1 MGARALNAGIS
12 GYLLARHGV
21 LEQIGADL
29 LTESAM
35 QLSGDWWAHTACY
48 ATAFIRWPC
57 ARSHIESGFAEQ
69 SMSDMGFIVN

>member
-1 MGARALNAGIS
+1 MPVSAAIC
-12 GYLLARHGV
+12 LLDTACWT
-21 LEQIGADL
+21 QIGADL

-57 ARSHIESGFAEQ
+57 ARSHIESGFAAQ